1 MWLGFFIVFSGV
13 QPVLPSPVAP
23 SKPEIADA
31 GPGTII
37 ST

>member
-1 MWLGFFIVFSGV
+1 MWRGFFIVFSGI
-13 QPVLPSPVAP
+13 QPVLTSPVAP
-23 SKPEIADA
+23 SKPEITEA